1 MSRANETCDAITF
14 VKAMDLIKV
23 ADQIFKDGMKYVQI
37 DIHFDDYD
45 DDRDGE
51 VRISAVPSIDSS
63 DVKEYPVISPSR
75 LCYFE

>member
-1 MSRANETCDAITF
+1 MSRANETYDAITF
-14 VKAMDLIKV
+14 VKAIDLIKV

-51 VRISAVPSIDSS
+51 IRISAVPSIDSS
-63 DVKEYPVISPSR
+63 DVKKYPVISPSH